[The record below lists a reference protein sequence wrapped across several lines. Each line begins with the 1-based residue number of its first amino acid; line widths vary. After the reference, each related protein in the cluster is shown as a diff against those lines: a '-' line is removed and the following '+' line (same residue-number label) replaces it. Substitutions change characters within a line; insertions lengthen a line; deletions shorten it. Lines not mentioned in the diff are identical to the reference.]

1 MSSYEGP
8 LSSYEAPLLSFYEG
22 PHHVPYDASR
32 EGKNRKDPL

>member
-1 MSSYEGP
+1 
-8 LSSYEAPLLSFYEG
+8 LSFYEG

>member
-8 LSSYEAPLLSFYEG
+8 LSSYEG

-32 EGKNRKDPL
+32 EGTNRKDPL